1 MKKVLSSLVPGYF
14 LWMMSVTAG
23 HAEPASAPMPV
34 VQDTTSIAENNIEEA
49 NHAEP
54 VLPTA
59 LSSSTKVEDTQT
71 GKNIISSKNHDIVSE
86 EKNIQYSGNKIS
98 DKNSEAKNQEEIEK
112 IKLEQEN
119 IKATQR
125 QLLLKL
131 DELTKAMYLSNSN
144 FGEKNGPGYYYR
156 FTRQPG
162 VRKTSDGFYYL
173 ISSLVTKKTKTKDSE
188 LREVGIRPN
197 DFVTFSLK
205 ESFADGKIVSE
216 TPILTVMNDNKLPDV
231 VKAAFSV
238 GGKDKMVT
246 IVSLAKDIYSDSGE
260 NSYPK
265 GIMPE
270 TTLIYTFKIVG
281 VHYNNSQEM
290 NVLKLRG

>member
-1 MKKVLSSLVPGYF
+1 MNKVLSSLVPGYF
-14 LWMMSVTAG
+14 LWMMFVTVG
-23 HAEPASAPMPV
+23 HAEQSSTTIPV
-34 VQDTTSIAENNIEEA
+34 GQDTTSQAENIVEA

-54 VLPTA
+54 TVPTA
-59 LSSSTKVEDTQT
+59 LSAATKVEGTQSD
-71 GKNIISSKNHDIVSE
+71 KNIILPKMTNTSSE
-86 EKNIQYSGNKIS
+86 EKNIQKTDDKILNK
-98 DKNSEAKNQEEIEK
+98 DSEVKNQVEIEK
-112 IKLEQEN
+112 IKLEQEK
-119 IKATQR
+119 IQTTQR
-125 QLLLKL
+125 QLLLKI
-131 DELTKAMYLSNSN
+131 DELTKEMYLSNSN

-156 FTRQPG
+156 FTQQPG

-173 ISSLVTKKTKTKDSE
+173 ISSLVTKKTKSKDSG
-188 LREVGIRPN
+188 LKEVGIRTN

-205 ESFADGKIVSE
+205 ESFADGKVVSE

-246 IVSLAKDIYSDSGE
+246 IVSLGKQIYSDSGE

-270 TTLIYTFKIVG
+270 TTIIYTFKIVG
-281 VHYNNSQEM
+281 VHNNNSQEM